1 LASGINRAILETMTL
16 QSANFDTNCPRSGSR
31 HGEAIMNAAKDWT
44 DFLVAEVGASAALA
58 GLLFVAISINV
69 AKILEYQSTVTRA
82 AEALLLLLSVLFACT
97 FALTPGQPDRALG
110 LELLGVGVILGST
123 TLTLQIR
130 QKSTGQPR
138 WWLWNRILVCQVAS
152 VSYCV
157 PGILLLSHHPA
168 GMYWFLPA
176 CLFCFIGGLI
186 GAWVLLIEILR

>member
-1 LASGINRAILETMTL
+1 
-16 QSANFDTNCPRSGSR
+16 
-31 HGEAIMNAAKDWT
+31 MNAARDWT

-97 FALTPGQPDRALG
+97 FALTPGQPNRALG
-110 LELLGVGVILGST
+110 LELLGVGVVLGST
-123 TLTLQIR
+123 ILTLQIR
-130 QKSTGQPR
+130 KKYSGQPG
-138 WWLWNRILVCQVAS
+138 WLLWNRIFICQAAA

-157 PGILLLSHHPA
+157 PGVLLLIHHPA

-176 CLFCFIGGLI
+176 CLFCFVGGLLS
-186 GAWVLLIEILR
+186 AWVLLIEILR